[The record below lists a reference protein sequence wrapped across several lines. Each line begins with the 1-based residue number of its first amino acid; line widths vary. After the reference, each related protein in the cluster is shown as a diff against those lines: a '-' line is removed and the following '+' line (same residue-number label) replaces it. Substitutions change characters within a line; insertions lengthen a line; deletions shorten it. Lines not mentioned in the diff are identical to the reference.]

1 MQHHMVFEEDKVP
14 VDVPVLFQHR
24 DGPIL
29 PALKQLVH
37 QYSGQLDFRQ
47 VTVDKGAIPFILGG
61 ANIMCPGLTKNPGSV
76 MPPDDNDNDTP
87 GLAEGQGVVIYAEGK
102 EYAIAVGV
110 MTMSSADVYVVY
122 RFVSLLLLCCCA
134 LGNCGGS
141 SLLVQCMSRR
151 VSLSHPTVSR
161 TYIPTD
167 ERRTRV

>member
-1 MQHHMVFEEDKVP
+1 MMQHHMVFEEDKVP

-76 MPPDDNDNDTP
+76 MPPDDDDNDTP

-122 RFVSLLLLCCCA
+122 CFISFRSSFVSLLWLL
-134 LGNCGGS
+134 
-141 SLLVQCMSRR
+141 LLRSWE
-151 VSLSHPTVSR
+151 LWW
-161 TYIPTD
+161 
-167 ERRTRV
+167 